1 MSYTITLA
9 NGNTLAVVADQS
21 FDKVS
26 SSLTLIGKN
35 VNAYGQYVNENFVS
49 LLENFAN
56 IAPPLNPITGQL
68 WYDTSVQRLKVYSS
82 ALTDFK
88 PVGSPVIF
96 ATNDPAAEPPGSVQ
110 GDLWWNPTFKELRY
124 LDGITW
130 YKTSEQFNPFGEG
143 QSGWFVEQQA
153 DYANTDHVVTKLYND
168 GKLLAAVTDV
178 DIRLN
183 PSVPLLGTNTLRAG
197 MTLDPSIKIYGTA
210 TNSINW
216 NDVSTSSF
224 IQKDLYQAT
233 HGALD
238 ILNNAGLGIG
248 TYTNMQLLVEDSGS
262 TTTSIILISNVNE
275 DFQLR
280 YNYFDGI
287 TGSGTGTAI
296 SLVGASKRMG
306 IFQTSPA
313 TTLDV
318 NGDTLI
324 RGTLTV
330 LGTSTTIQSNDLRV
344 TDKNIILANSST
356 SDIVADGGGITL
368 KGTTEKTF
376 NWYNSTTSWT
386 SSENLDLAVGKSF
399 KINGVDVLTATSLGT
414 GTQHAPGLIDLP
426 ILDHF
431 TVTNLSIQ
439 NSGPGLSGGIFKTPY
454 KDPNTFQLYHSDL
467 YIESTGTGWINLGD
481 YTQIYHSAQTQSGD
495 PRHTLITKGYLD
507 DQVSFISQGTTY
519 KKTYTVTVDITA
531 VGNQSQ
537 GNINAYIKSYLDKVL
552 PIDGSNGLAPGSPGY
567 NATENSYY
575 AQPIGARAN
584 VIAQYYTGT
593 YQAFTIQ
600 LNKTFVTVDK
610 GGAQNNQSVVQDVA
624 ASSSLTNA
632 TTVFTPIVTATIKSF
647 VVEEITPGSGIGRW
661 TFVADIP

>member
-26 SSLTLIGKN
+26 SSITLIGKN
-35 VNAYGQYVNENFVS
+35 VNAYGQYINENFVG

-56 IAPPLNPITGQL
+56 IAEPLNPLTGQL
-68 WYDTSVQRLKVYSS
+68 WYDTSEQRVKVYSAS
-82 ALTDFK
+82 LTQFK
-88 PVGSPVIF
+88 PVGSPTVF
-96 ATNDPAAEPPGSVQ
+96 ASDNPETTQPPSAVQ

-124 LDGITW
+124 LDGVVW
-130 YKTSEQFNPFGEG
+130 YKTSEQFNPFDGG

-153 DYANTDHVVTKLYND
+153 DYVNTDHVITKLYND

-183 PSVPLLGTNTLRAG
+183 PSVPLLGTTTLRAG

-216 NDVSTSSF
+216 NDVSTSTF
-224 IQKDLYQAT
+224 IQKDIYQAT
-233 HGALD
+233 HGSID
-238 ILNNAGLGIG
+238 ILNNDGLGIG
-248 TYTNMQLLVEDSGS
+248 TYTNMQFLVEDSLS
-262 TTTSIILISNVNE
+262 TTTSILFITNPNE

-280 YNYFDGI
+280 YNNGI
-287 TGSGTGTAI
+287 SGTGTAI
-296 SLVGASKRMG
+296 SLVSTSSRMG
-306 IFQTSPA
+306 IFQTVPA
-313 TTLDV
+313 ATLDV

-368 KGTTEKTF
+368 KGTTDKTF
-376 NWYNSTTSWT
+376 NWYSTNTSWT
-386 SSENLDLAVGKSF
+386 SSENLNLAAGKTF
-399 KINGVDVLTATSLGT
+399 KIGGVDVLTANSLGT
-414 GTQHAPGLIDLP
+414 GTQHAPGLVDLP
-426 ILDHF
+426 ILEHF

-467 YIESTGTGWINLGD
+467 FIESTGTGWINLGD
-481 YTQIYHSAQTQSGD
+481 YTQIYHSAPTLVGD

-507 DQVSFISQGTTY
+507 DQVAFVSQGTTY
-519 KKTYTVTVDITA
+519 KKTYTVTLDITA

-537 GNINAYIKSYLDKVL
+537 GNINAYIKSYLDLVL
-552 PIDGSNGLAPGSPGY
+552 PIDGNNGLPSTDPAY
-567 NATENSYY
+567 NAIENSYY
-575 AQPIGARAN
+575 AQPIGARCN

-632 TTVFTPIVTATIKSF
+632 TTVFTPIVTAYVKSF
-647 VVEEITPGSGIGRW
+647 VVEESAPGSGIGRW
-661 TFVADIP
+661 TFVTDIA

>member
-26 SSLTLIGKN
+26 SSITLIGKN
-35 VNAYGQYVNENFVS
+35 VNAYGQYINENFVG

-56 IAPPLNPITGQL
+56 IAEPLNPLTGQL
-68 WYDTSVQRLKVYSS
+68 WYDTSEQRVKVYSAS
-82 ALTDFK
+82 LTQFK
-88 PVGSPVIF
+88 PVGSPTVF
-96 ATNDPAAEPPGSVQ
+96 ASDNPETTQPPSAVQ

-124 LDGITW
+124 LDGVVW
-130 YKTSEQFNPFGEG
+130 YKTSEQFNPFDGG

-153 DYANTDHVVTKLYND
+153 DYVNTDHVITKLYND

-183 PSVPLLGTNTLRAG
+183 PSVPLLGTTTLRAG

-216 NDVSTSSF
+216 NDVSTSTF
-224 IQKDLYQAT
+224 IQKDIYQAT
-233 HGALD
+233 HGSID
-238 ILNNAGLGIG
+238 ILNNDGLGIG
-248 TYTNMQLLVEDSGS
+248 TYTNMQFLVEDSLS
-262 TTTSIILISNVNE
+262 TTTSILFITNPNE

-280 YNYFDGI
+280 YNNGI
-287 TGSGTGTAI
+287 SGTGTAI
-296 SLVGASKRMG
+296 SLVSTSSRMG
-306 IFQTSPA
+306 IFQTVPA
-313 TTLDV
+313 ATLDV

-368 KGTTEKTF
+368 KGTTDKTF
-376 NWYNSTTSWT
+376 NWYSTNSSWT
-386 SSENLDLAVGKSF
+386 SSENLNLAAGKTF
-399 KINGVDVLTATSLGT
+399 KIGGVDVLTANSLGT
-414 GTQHAPGLIDLP
+414 GTQHAPGLVDLP
-426 ILDHF
+426 ILEHF

-467 YIESTGTGWINLGD
+467 FIESTGTGWINLGD
-481 YTQIYHSAQTQSGD
+481 YTQIYHSAPTLVGD

-507 DQVSFISQGTTY
+507 DQVAFVSQGTTY
-519 KKTYTVTVDITA
+519 KKTYTVTLDITA

-537 GNINAYIKSYLDKVL
+537 GNINAYIKSYLDLVL
-552 PIDGSNGLAPGSPGY
+552 PIDGNNGLPSTDPAY
-567 NATENSYY
+567 NAIENSYY
-575 AQPIGARAN
+575 AQPIGARCN

-632 TTVFTPIVTATIKSF
+632 TTVFTPIVTAYVKSF
-647 VVEEITPGSGIGRW
+647 VVEESAPGSGIGRW
-661 TFVADIP
+661 TFVTDIA

>member
-35 VNAYGQYVNENFVS
+35 VNAYGQYVNENFVG

-56 IAPPLNPITGQL
+56 IAEPLNPLTGQL
-68 WYDTSVQRLKVYSS
+68 WYDTSEQRIKVYSAS
-82 ALTDFK
+82 LAQFK
-88 PVGSPVIF
+88 PVGSPTVF
-96 ATNDPAAEPPGSVQ
+96 ASDDPEATQPPSAVQ

-130 YKTSEQFNPFGEG
+130 YKTSEQFNPFDGG

-153 DYANTDHVVTKLYND
+153 DYANTDHVITKLYND

-178 DIRLN
+178 DITLN
-183 PSVPLLGTNTLRAG
+183 PSVPLLGTTTLRAG

-216 NDVSTSSF
+216 NDVSTTTF
-224 IQKDLYQAT
+224 IQKDIYQAT
-233 HGALD
+233 HGSID
-238 ILNNAGLGIG
+238 ILNNDGLGIG
-248 TYTNMQLLVEDSGS
+248 TYTNMQFLVEDSLS
-262 TTTSIILISNVNE
+262 TTTGILFITNPNE

-280 YNYFDGI
+280 YNNGV
-287 TGSGTGTAI
+287 SGTGTAI
-296 SLVGASKRMG
+296 SLVSTLNRMG
-306 IFQTSPA
+306 IFQTVPA
-313 TTLDV
+313 ATLDV

-368 KGTTEKTF
+368 KGTTDKTF
-376 NWYNSTTSWT
+376 NWYSTNSSWT
-386 SSENLDLAVGKSF
+386 SSENLNLAVGKTF
-399 KINGVDVLTATSLGT
+399 KINGVDVLTANSLGT
-414 GTQHAPGLIDLP
+414 GTQHAPGLVDLP
-426 ILDHF
+426 VLDHF

-454 KDPNTFQLYHSDL
+454 RDPQTFQIYHSDL
-467 YIESTGTGWINLGD
+467 FIESTGTGWINLGD
-481 YTQIYHSAQTQSGD
+481 YTQIYHSAATQVGD
-495 PRHTLITKGYLD
+495 PRHTLVTKGYMD
-507 DQVSFISQGTTY
+507 DQVSFVSQGTTY
-519 KKTYTVTVDITA
+519 KKTYTVTLDITA
-531 VGNQSQ
+531 LANQSQ
-537 GNINAYIKSYLDKVL
+537 GNINAYIISYLDLVL
-552 PIDGSNGLAPGSPGY
+552 PIDGNNGLLPSDPLY

-575 AQPIGARAN
+575 AQPAGARCN

-593 YQAFTIQ
+593 TQAFTLQ
-600 LNKTFVTVDK
+600 LDKTFVTVDK
-610 GGAQNNQSVVQDVA
+610 GGVQNTQSVVRDVA
-624 ASSSLTNA
+624 ASATATNA
-632 TTVFTPIVTATIKSF
+632 TTVFIPNVTSVVKSF
-647 VVEEITPGSGIGRW
+647 VVEEINLAGDKAWR
-661 TFVADIP
+661 FVADIA

>member
-35 VNAYGQYVNENFVS
+35 VNAYGQYVNENFVG

-96 ATNDPAAEPPGSVQ
+96 ATDDPAAEPPGSVQ

-153 DYANTDHVVTKLYND
+153 DYTNTDHVVTKLYND
-168 GKLLAAVTDV
+168 GMLLAAVTDV
-178 DIRLN
+178 DITLN
-183 PSVPLLGTNTLRAG
+183 PSVPLLGTTTLRAG

-210 TNSINW
+210 TNSVNW
-216 NDVSTSSF
+216 NDVGLDTFILRNYNTSTTGS
-224 IQKDLYQAT
+224 
-233 HGALD
+233 LD

-248 TYTNMQLLVEDSGS
+248 TYTNMQLLVDDSGS
-262 TTTSIILISNVNE
+262 TTTSILLISNVNE

-356 SDIVADGGGITL
+356 SDIVSEGGGITL
-368 KGTTEKTF
+368 KGTTDKTF
-376 NWYNSTTSWT
+376 NWYSTASAWT
-386 SSENLDLAVGKSF
+386 SSENLDLAVGKTF
-399 KINGVDVLTATSLGT
+399 KIGGVDVLTANSLGT
-414 GTQHAPGLIDLP
+414 GTQHAPGLVDLP
-426 ILDHF
+426 VLDHF

-467 YIESTGTGWINLGD
+467 FIESTGTGWINLGD
-481 YTQIYHSAQTQSGD
+481 YTQIYHSAATQASD

-507 DQVSFISQGTTY
+507 DQIAFVSQGTTY
-519 KKTYTVTVDITA
+519 KKTYTVTLDITA
-531 VGNQSQ
+531 EYNRNQ
-537 GNINAYIKSYLDKVL
+537 GNVNAYIISYLDLIL
-552 PIDGSNGLAPGSPGY
+552 PIDGNNGLSPGSPGY
-567 NATENSYY
+567 DATENSYY
-575 AQPIGARAN
+575 AQPIGARCN

-593 YQAFTIQ
+593 YQTFT
-600 LNKTFVTVDK
+600 LNLDKTFVTVDK
-610 GGAQNNQSVVQDVA
+610 GGAQNSQSVVQDVA
-624 ASSSLTNA
+624 ASSTLTNA
-632 TTVFTPIVTATIKSF
+632 QTVFTPKVNSYIKSF
-647 VVEEITPGSGIGRW
+647 VVEEITPGTNAWR
-661 TFVADIP
+661 FVADIL

>member
-26 SSLTLIGKN
+26 SSITLIGKN
-35 VNAYGQYVNENFVS
+35 VNAYGQYVNENFVG

-56 IAPPLNPITGQL
+56 ISEPLNPLTGQL
-68 WYDTSVQRLKVYSS
+68 WYDTSEQRLKVYSAS
-82 ALTDFK
+82 LTQFK
-88 PVGSPVIF
+88 PVGSPTVF
-96 ATNDPAAEPPGSVQ
+96 ASDNPDTTQPPSAVQ

-124 LDGITW
+124 LDGVVW
-130 YKTSEQFNPFGEG
+130 YKTSEQFNPFDGG

-153 DYANTDHVVTKLYND
+153 DYVNTDHVITKLYND

-178 DIRLN
+178 DITLN
-183 PSVPLLGTNTLRAG
+183 PSTPLLGTTTLRAG

-210 TNSINW
+210 TNSMNW
-216 NDVSTSSF
+216 NDVGLDTFILRNYNTSTTGS
-224 IQKDLYQAT
+224 
-233 HGALD
+233 LD
-238 ILNNAGLGIG
+238 ILNNSGLSVG
-248 TYTNMQLLVEDSGS
+248 TYTNMKLLVEDSLS
-262 TTTSIILISNVNE
+262 TTTSIIFISNPNE

-280 YNYFDGI
+280 YNNGV
-287 TGSGTGTAI
+287 SGTGTAI
-296 SLVGASKRMG
+296 SLVSTLNRMG
-306 IFQTSPA
+306 IFQTIPA
-313 TTLDV
+313 ATLDV

-376 NWYNSTTSWT
+376 NWYSTNSSWT
-386 SSENLDLAVGKSF
+386 SSENLNLAAGKTF
-399 KINGVDVLTATSLGT
+399 KIDGVDVLTATSLGT
-414 GTQHAPGLIDLP
+414 GTQHAPGLVDLP
-426 ILDHF
+426 VLDHF

-454 KDPNTFQLYHSDL
+454 KDPQTFQLYYSDL
-467 YIESTGTGWINLGD
+467 FVTSTGTGWVNLGD
-481 YTQIYHSAQTQSGD
+481 YTQIYHSAPTLVGD
-495 PRHTLITKGYLD
+495 PRHTLVTKGYLD
-507 DQVSFISQGTTY
+507 DQVSFVSQGTTY
-519 KKTYTVTVDITA
+519 KKTYTVTIDITA

-552 PIDGSNGLAPGSPGY
+552 PIDGNNGLPSTDPAY
-567 NATENSYY
+567 NAVENSYY

-632 TTVFTPIVTATIKSF
+632 TTVFTPIVTAYVKSF
-647 VVEEITPGSGIGRW
+647 VVEESTPGSGIGRW

>member
-35 VNAYGQYVNENFVS
+35 VNAYGQYVNENFVG

-56 IAPPLNPITGQL
+56 IAEPLNPLTGQL
-68 WYDTSVQRLKVYSS
+68 WYDTSEQRLKVYSTS
-82 ALTDFK
+82 LTQFK
-88 PVGSPVIF
+88 PVGSPTVF
-96 ATNDPAAEPPGSVQ
+96 ASDDPDTTQPPSSVQ

-124 LDGITW
+124 LDGVVW
-130 YKTSEQFNPFGEG
+130 YKTSEQFNPFDGG

-153 DYANTDHVVTKLYND
+153 DYANTDFVITKLYND

-178 DIRLN
+178 DITLN
-183 PSVPLLGTNTLRAG
+183 PSVPLLGTTTLRAG

-216 NDVSTSSF
+216 NDVSTTTF
-224 IQKDLYQAT
+224 IQKDIYQAT
-233 HGALD
+233 HGSID
-238 ILNNAGLGIG
+238 ILNNDGLGIG
-248 TYTNMQLLVEDSGS
+248 TYTNMQFLVEDSLS
-262 TTTSIILISNVNE
+262 TTTGILFISNPNE

-280 YNYFDGI
+280 YNNGV
-287 TGSGTGTAI
+287 SGTGTAI
-296 SLVGASKRMG
+296 SLVSTLNRMG
-306 IFQTSPA
+306 IFQTVPA
-313 TTLDV
+313 ATLDV

-368 KGTTEKTF
+368 KGTTDKTF
-376 NWYNSTTSWT
+376 NWYSTNTSWT
-386 SSENLDLAVGKSF
+386 SSENLNLAVGKTF
-399 KINGVDVLTATSLGT
+399 KINGIDVLTANSLGT
-414 GTQHAPGLIDLP
+414 GTQHAPGLVDLP
-426 ILDHF
+426 VLDHF

-454 KDPNTFQLYHSDL
+454 RDPNTFQLYYSDL
-467 YIESTGTGWINLGD
+467 FIENTGTGWINLGD
-481 YTQIYHSAQTQSGD
+481 VTQIYHSAETLVGD
-495 PRHTLITKGYLD
+495 PRHTLITKGYMD
-507 DQVSFISQGTTY
+507 DQISFVSQGTTY

-552 PIDGSNGLAPGSPGY
+552 PIDGNNGLLSGDPGY
-567 NATENSYY
+567 NALENSYY
-575 AQPIGARAN
+575 AQPLGARAN

-593 YQAFTIQ
+593 YQSFTIQ

-610 GGAQNNQSVVQDVA
+610 GGSQNNQSVVQDVA
-624 ASSSLTNA
+624 AASSLTNA
-632 TTVFTPIVTATIKSF
+632 TTVFTPIVTAYVKSF
-647 VVEEITPGSGIGRW
+647 VVEESAPGSGIGRW
-661 TFVADIP
+661 VFVADIA

>member
-26 SSLTLIGKN
+26 SSITLIGKN

-56 IAPPLNPITGQL
+56 IAEPINPLTGQL
-68 WYDTSVQRLKVYSS
+68 WYDTSEQRIKVYSAS
-82 ALTDFK
+82 LAQFK
-88 PVGSPVIF
+88 PVGSPTVF
-96 ATNDPAAEPPGSVQ
+96 ASDNPDTTQPPSAVQ

-124 LDGITW
+124 LDGVTW
-130 YKTSEQFNPFGEG
+130 YKTSEQFNPFDGG

-153 DYANTDHVVTKLYND
+153 DYANNDHVITKLYND
-168 GKLLAAVTDV
+168 GMLLAAVTDV

-183 PSVPLLGTNTLRAG
+183 PAVPLLGTTTLRAG

-216 NDVSTSSF
+216 NDVSTGTF
-224 IQKDLYQAT
+224 VQK
-233 HGALD
+233 HGNENMYGSLS
-238 ILNNAGLGIG
+238 ILNNAGLAVG
-248 TYTNMQLLVEDSGS
+248 TYTNMQLIVEESAS
-262 TTTSIILISNVNE
+262 TTTSIILISNIGE

-280 YNYFDGI
+280 YNNGV
-287 TGSGTGTAI
+287 TGTGTAI
-296 SLVGASKRMG
+296 SLVSLENKMG
-306 IFQTSPA
+306 IFRTVPEA
-313 TTLDV
+313 TLDV

-368 KGTTEKTF
+368 KGTTDKTF
-376 NWYNSTTSWT
+376 NWYSTNSSWT
-386 SSENLDLAVGKSF
+386 SSENLNLAVGKTF
-399 KINGVDVLTATSLGT
+399 KINGVDVLTANSLGT
-414 GTQHAPGLIDLP
+414 GTQHAPGLVDLP
-426 ILDHF
+426 ALEHF

-454 KDPNTFQLYHSDL
+454 KDPQTFQLYHSDL
-467 YIESTGTGWINLGD
+467 FITSTGTGWINLGD
-481 YTQIYHSAQTQSGD
+481 YTQIYHSAPTLVGD
-495 PRHTLITKGYLD
+495 PRHTLVTKGYMD
-507 DQVSFISQGTTY
+507 DQISFISQGTTY
-519 KKTYTVTVDITA
+519 KKTYTVTLDITA

-537 GNINAYIKSYLDKVL
+537 GNINAYIKSYLDRVL
-552 PIDGSNGLAPGSPGY
+552 PIDGNNGLLPSDPLY

-575 AQPIGARAN
+575 AQPAGARCN

-593 YQAFTIQ
+593 YQTFTLQ
-600 LNKTFVTVDK
+600 LDKTFVTVDK
-610 GGAQNNQSVVQDVA
+610 GGVQNTQSVVRDVA
-624 ASSSLTNA
+624 AASSITNA
-632 TTVFTPIVTATIKSF
+632 TTVFTPIVTSFIKSF
-647 VVEEITPGSGIGRW
+647 VVEEIDLAGNKAW
-661 TFVADIP
+661 VFVADIP

>member
-26 SSLTLIGKN
+26 SSITLIGKN

-56 IAPPLNPITGQL
+56 IAEPINPLTGQL
-68 WYDTSVQRLKVYSS
+68 WYDTSEQRIKVYSAS
-82 ALTDFK
+82 LAQFK
-88 PVGSPVIF
+88 PVGSPTVF
-96 ATNDPAAEPPGSVQ
+96 ASDNPDTTQPPSAVQ

-124 LDGITW
+124 LDGVTW
-130 YKTSEQFNPFGEG
+130 YKTSEQFNPFDGG

-153 DYANTDHVVTKLYND
+153 DYANNDHVITKLYND
-168 GKLLAAVTDV
+168 GMLLAAVTDV

-183 PSVPLLGTNTLRAG
+183 PAVPLLGTTTLRAG

-216 NDVSTSSF
+216 NDVSTGTF
-224 IQKDLYQAT
+224 VQK
-233 HGALD
+233 HGNENMYGSLS
-238 ILNNAGLGIG
+238 ILNNAGLGVG
-248 TYTNMQLLVEDSGS
+248 TYTNMQLIVEESAS
-262 TTTSIILISNVNE
+262 TTTSIILISNIGE

-280 YNYFDGI
+280 YNNGV
-287 TGSGTGTAI
+287 TGTGTAI
-296 SLVGASKRMG
+296 SLVSLENKMG
-306 IFQTSPA
+306 IFRTVPEA
-313 TTLDV
+313 TLDV

-368 KGTTEKTF
+368 KGTTDKTF
-376 NWYNSTTSWT
+376 NWYSTNSSWT
-386 SSENLDLAVGKSF
+386 SSENLNLAAGKTF
-399 KINGVDVLTATSLGT
+399 KINGVDVLTANSLGT
-414 GTQHAPGLIDLP
+414 GTQHAPGLVDLP
-426 ILDHF
+426 ALEHF

-454 KDPNTFQLYHSDL
+454 KDPQTFQLYHSDL
-467 YIESTGTGWINLGD
+467 FIESTGTGWINLGD
-481 YTQIYHSAQTQSGD
+481 YTQIYHSAATQVGD
-495 PRHTLITKGYLD
+495 PRHTLVTKGYMD
-507 DQVSFISQGTTY
+507 DQISFVSQGATY
-519 KKTYTVTVDITA
+519 KKTYTDTEDITA

-537 GNINAYIKSYLDKVL
+537 GNINAYIKSYLDRVL
-552 PIDGSNGLAPGSPGY
+552 PIDGNNGLLPSDPLY

-575 AQPIGARAN
+575 AQPAGARCN

-593 YQAFTIQ
+593 YQTFTLQ
-600 LNKTFVTVDK
+600 LDKTFVTVDK
-610 GGAQNNQSVVQDVA
+610 GGVQNTQSVVRDVA
-624 ASSSLTNA
+624 ASSSITNA
-632 TTVFTPIVTATIKSF
+632 TTVFTPIVTSFIKSF
-647 VVEEITPGSGIGRW
+647 VVEEIDLAGNKAW
-661 TFVADIP
+661 VFVADIP

>member
-1 MSYTITLA
+1 MSYTIKLA

-26 SSLTLIGKN
+26 SSITLIGKN
-35 VNAYGQYVNENFVS
+35 VNAYGQYVNENFVG

-56 IAPPLNPITGQL
+56 ISEPLNPLTGQL
-68 WYDTSVQRLKVYSS
+68 WYDTSEQRLKVYSAS
-82 ALTDFK
+82 LTQFK
-88 PVGSPVIF
+88 PVGSPTVF
-96 ATNDPAAEPPGSVQ
+96 ASDNPDTTQPPSAVQ

-124 LDGITW
+124 LDGVVW
-130 YKTSEQFNPFGEG
+130 YKTSEQFNPFDGG

-153 DYANTDHVVTKLYND
+153 DYANTDHVITKLYND

-178 DIRLN
+178 DITLN
-183 PSVPLLGTNTLRAG
+183 PSVPLLGTTTLRAG

-216 NDVSTSSF
+216 NDVSTTTF
-224 IQKDLYQAT
+224 IQKDIYQAT
-233 HGALD
+233 HGRID
-238 ILNNAGLGIG
+238 ILNNDGLGIG
-248 TYTNMQLLVEDSGS
+248 TYTNMQFLVEDSLS
-262 TTTSIILISNVNE
+262 TTTSILFISNPDE

-280 YNYFDGI
+280 YNNGV
-287 TGSGTGTAI
+287 SGTGTAI
-296 SLVGASKRMG
+296 SLVSISNRMG
-306 IFQTSPA
+306 IFQTVPA
-313 TTLDV
+313 ATLDV

-376 NWYNSTTSWT
+376 NWYSTNSSWT
-386 SSENLDLAVGKSF
+386 SSENLNLAVGKTF
-399 KINGVDVLTATSLGT
+399 KIGGVDVLTANSLGT

-426 ILDHF
+426 ILEHF

-467 YIESTGTGWINLGD
+467 FITSTGTGWVNLGD
-481 YTQIYHSAQTQSGD
+481 YTQIYHSAATQVSD
-495 PRHTLITKGYLD
+495 PRHTLVTKGYLD
-507 DQVSFISQGTTY
+507 DQVSFVSQGTTY

-552 PIDGSNGLAPGSPGY
+552 PIDGNNGLSSTDPAY
-567 NATENSYY
+567 NAVENSYY

-624 ASSSLTNA
+624 AASSLTNA
-632 TTVFTPIVTATIKSF
+632 TTVFTPIVTAYVKSF
-647 VVEEITPGSGIGRW
+647 VVEESTPGSGIGRW